1 MKLLKGRKQ
10 KVARFLSITS
20 VIAIVFAAGTF
31 FTQTSHNAYAAVD
44 RGLDAGNAV
53 IDRTSVPGQT
63 ILLYKTT
70 GTSTFKAPTSVTNVR
85 VMVIA
90 GGGSGGSDNAGGGG
104 AGGFIENTNFA
115 VTPGQATT
123 VTVGAGGASP
133 GSAAGKGT
141 NGSNSVFGSLTAIG
155 GGGGGFHGGPSG
167 NDGGSGGGGGGTGSA
182 GVGGA
187 GTVSQGNNGGSI
199 SGIVATGRAAG
210 GGGAGAVGANGT
222 SAGPGAGGTGKSSDI
237 TGTATLY
244 AGGGGGAGR
253 SDSGNQMGGALG
265 GDGGGGKGSGNNGAA
280 GAGAVNTGGGGG
292 GGSIGAGLVEGGA
305 GGSGIVVVRFATQN
319 WPDPGGIASGIFTWQ
334 RADDGSSTGAL
345 WKDVSGNGSDATQ
358 GTVSS
363 QPTFAANGI
372 NFNPAFQFDGTDD
385 FLAVNKSFTAA
396 TAGEEMF
403 AAVLPES
410 TAGAN
415 ILGMGNVA
423 NTTATEEFRY
433 INNTLQFGAAP
444 SYTAITSPTATS
456 GFPQIANAHRFKDNT
471 TPAKL
476 HVNGSEVASGTVNAR
491 PSIDRIDIG
500 ARRIQANDNQTFKGL
515 MAEILL
521 FNRELTAAERQRVT
535 SYLGIKYGTTLS
547 HDYLDSAGTK
557 IWDYAANATYNN
569 DIAGIGRDD
578 TTSLN
583 QKQSKSV
590 NSGSLVTIGRGD
602 IAATNQANSNTFAND
617 KTFMTWGH
625 DTGSTAQATAVTGTS
640 YARMARI
647 WKSTTTGTVGQIKV
661 QIPTSSITRSN
672 AVLLISDTPS
682 FDNTSQVVTMT
693 TSGANYEALATFSG
707 TKYFTFA
714 SPAGSDIEF
723 VSKTAT
729 DSSNT
734 AITTYTPGQPL
745 EYHLVVK
752 NNGPDAAGTV
762 TVTDT
767 LPAGI
772 VPTASGATG
781 SGWSCSVS
789 GQTVTCTRAT
799 LASGATAP
807 EILIEATIA
816 SSVTGTKTNTATA
829 SVANDPNL
837 SNNNA
842 SRALDAQPEADL
854 SITKAHTGTATAG
867 QPLTYDFVVTNDG
880 PSDVSSFTVTDT
892 LDANLTYQSSSP
904 NICSASSQDV
914 TCTGA
919 ALPAGQTATFTM
931 TVGVDAGYGGGGI
944 TNTGTVSPPNGTTDP
959 NSSNNSS
966 TDNTNVTVS
975 TDLAISKSHTG
986 NFIAG
991 DNNTFTIS
999 VTNNGPSS
1007 TVAGGIS
1014 ITDTLDED
1022 FAYVSAIGTDWTC
1035 SHNNGT
1041 VTCSYG
1047 AVLASAATAPPIT
1060 LTVLVDSI
1068 AKGST
1073 DNTAEVTATTPDPD
1087 LANNTSTDAVTITS
1101 EADLGITKAHVGTAF
1116 TAGQQEQYTFTVTNS
1131 GPSADTPSYTITD
1144 TLPTGVSF
1152 VSATGDASCSAS
1164 GQDVTCT
1171 GGGIGAGDPAQVTT
1185 ITVAIAGSA
1194 TGTLTNTAAVAP
1206 AAGTTDPNAANN
1218 TSTDNAPVE
1227 PNADLSITKAHSG
1240 NLTAGTNQN
1249 YILTVHNAG
1258 PSNVSSFTITDTL
1271 NSNLTYVSATGATC
1285 SASGQDVTCTG
1296 GAINSGDDAIVT
1308 LTVSVTASAVT
1319 GLSISNTANVTP
1331 PAGVNDPDATNNS
1344 SSVSNTIAG
1353 SADLAIQKTH
1363 TGNFMAGTNGDFTI
1377 TVTNNGPSDV
1387 DSFTVTDVLPASL
1400 TYVSASGD
1408 GTCAASGQTVTCS
1421 GPEVD
1426 PTDTATITLTVAVAP
1441 SFTGATL
1448 ANTASVTS
1456 SVPDPDT
1463 SNNSSTD
1470 TVTLDQAQA
1479 DLAATKVAQGPLVAG
1494 QPITY
1499 RFTVTNNGPDNAGA
1513 VKIDDPLPAALS
1525 YQSFANVTGS
1535 WSCSAS
1541 GQDVTCTLG
1550 ILNNGDT
1557 ATVDVTMLVAQD
1569 APDSVTNNAAVNF
1582 NGTDT
1587 SANTPSATDSVDHSA
1602 DLGVKIEREDKVYHS
1617 GEQVL
1622 YTYVITNSGPSA
1634 ANDVVV
1640 KDTIPSGLIIDG
1652 ISKTGFGEGTIL
1664 SWADEILFPSV
1675 SAADNPFNCSL
1686 AGSDLECTASPLM
1699 VGTYN
1704 LYVTAHIAD
1713 GFTGQLSNALTI
1725 SSSTPDPNPNNNEY
1739 VDTIS
1744 DIQPAPGL
1752 SNTGQSLL
1760 GWGGGALVLATA
1772 GILLYRG
1779 RVRRT

>member
-10 KVARFLSITS
+10 KAIHLLSTISVVA
-20 VIAIVFAAGTF
+20 VIFAAGAYI
-31 FTQTSHNAYAAVD
+31 TQTSRTAYAAVD
-44 RGLDAGNAV
+44 RGLDSGNATV
-53 IDRTSVPGQT
+53 DRTSVPGQT

-70 GTSTFKAPTSVTNVR
+70 GTSTFKAPTNVSN
-85 VMVIA
+85 VHVLVIG
-90 GGGSGGSDNAGGGG
+90 GGGSGGSDIGGGGG
-104 AGGFIENTNFA
+104 AGGLIENASFG
-115 VTPGQATT
+115 VTAGTSLT
-123 VTVGAGGASP
+123 VSVGSGGVAPSST
-133 GSAAGKGT
+133 GTGADGGNSA
-141 NGSNSVFGSLTAIG
+141 FGSLIAIG
-155 GGGGGFHGGPSG
+155 GGGGGYYSG
-167 NDGGSGGGGGGTGSA
+167 NPGRNGGSGGGSGGNGIASGGTGTA
-182 GVGGA
+182 G
-187 GTVSQGNNGGSI
+187 QGNNGGSKT
-199 SGIVATGRAAG
+199 ATTVNGRGSG

-222 SAGPGAGGTGKSSDI
+222 ASAPGVGGDGLSSDI
-237 TGTATLY
+237 TGTTTFY

-253 SDSGNQMGGALG
+253 NDTGNSVPGAFGGS
-265 GDGGGGKGSGNNGAA
+265 GGGGRGGGSNGAA
-280 GAGAVNTGGGGG
+280 AAGATNTGSGGGGG
-292 GGSIGAGLVEGGA
+292 NVGATTKGGD

-319 WPDPGGIASGIFTWQ
+319 WPDPGGIASGIFSWQ

-358 GTVSS
+358 GTATS
-363 QPTFAANGI
+363 QPTFTANGI

-385 FLAVNKSFTAA
+385 FLAINKSFTAA

-410 TAGAN
+410 AGGAN
-415 ILGMGNVA
+415 ILGMGNIA

-444 SYTAITSPTATS
+444 SYTAITSPTATN

-476 HVNGSEVASGTVNAR
+476 HMNGTEVASGTVNAR

-500 ARRIQANDNQTFKGL
+500 ARRIQANDNQTFKGM
-515 MAEILL
+515 MAEVLL

-547 HDYLDSAGTK
+547 HDYLDSAGAK
-557 IWDYAANATYNN
+557 IWDYAASTAYNN

-590 NSGSLVTIGRGD
+590 NGGSLVTIGRGD

-625 DTGSTAQATAVTGTS
+625 DTAATTQATTVTGTS

-647 WKSTTTGTVGQIKV
+647 WKSVTTGTVGQVKV
-661 QIPTSSITRSN
+661 QLPTSSISRSS
-672 AVLLISDTPS
+672 AVLLVSDSPT
-682 FDNTSQVVTMT
+682 FDNTSQVIPMT
-693 TSGANYEALATFSG
+693 ANGSNYEALATFTG
-707 TKYFTFA
+707 TKYFTFG

-729 DSSNT
+729 DISNT
-734 AITTYTPGQPL
+734 TITAYTPGQPL

-772 VPTASGATG
+772 IPAANGATG
-781 SGWSCSVS
+781 SGWSCTIS
-789 GQTVTCTRAT
+789 GQTVTCTRAS
-799 LASGATAP
+799 LAAGVTAP

-816 SSVTGTKTNTATA
+816 SSVTGSKTNTASA
-829 SVANDPNL
+829 SVANDPNTG
-837 SNNNA
+837 NN
-842 SRALDAQPEADL
+842 SKDLTLDAQPEADL

-880 PSDVSSFTVTDT
+880 PSDVASFTVTDT

-904 NICSASSQDV
+904 NICTVSGQDV
-914 TCTGA
+914 TCTGSA
-919 ALPAGQTATFTM
+919 VPAGQTATFTV
-931 TVGVDAGYGGGGI
+931 TANVDAGYGGGGI
-944 TNTGTVSPPNGTTDP
+944 ANTGTVAVPSGTTDP
-959 NSSNNSS
+959 NPGNNSS
-966 TDNTNVTVS
+966 TDNTNVVTS
-975 TDLAISKSHTG
+975 TDLAISKTHSG

-991 DNNTFTIS
+991 ENNTFTIS

-1007 TVAGGIS
+1007 TTAGGIS
-1014 ITDTLDED
+1014 ITDTLDAD
-1022 FAYVSAIGTDWTC
+1022 FAYVSAVGTDWTC

-1047 AVLASAATAPPIT
+1047 VALASTATAPPIT

-1073 DNTAEVTATTPDPD
+1073 TNTADVTATTPDPD
-1087 LANNTSTDAVTITS
+1087 LTNNTSTDTVTITS
-1101 EADLGITKAHVGTAF
+1101 EADLALTKAHVGTAF
-1116 TAGQQEQYTFTVTNS
+1116 TAGQQEQYTLTVTNA
-1131 GPSADTPSYTITD
+1131 GPSADAPSYTITD
-1144 TLPTGVSF
+1144 TLPAGVSF
-1152 VSATGDASCSAS
+1152 VSATGDATCSAS
-1164 GQDVTCT
+1164 GQNVTCT
-1171 GGGIGAGDPAQVTT
+1171 GGGIAVGAPAQVTT

-1194 TGTLTNTAAVAP
+1194 TGTITNTATVAP
-1206 AAGTTDPNAANN
+1206 APGTTDPNTANN
-1218 TSTDNAPVE
+1218 TSTDNASVE
-1227 PNADLSITKAHSG
+1227 PNADLSITKTHAG
-1240 NLTAGTNQN
+1240 DLTAGSNATYTFTVTNN
-1249 YILTVHNAG
+1249 G
-1258 PSNVSSFTITDTL
+1258 PSDVTSYTITDTL
-1271 NSNLTYVSATGATC
+1271 NANLTYVSATGATC
-1285 SASGQDVTCTG
+1285 SAVNQDVTCTG
-1296 GAINSGDDAIVT
+1296 GTINSGDSATVT
-1308 LTVSVTASAVT
+1308 LTVHVTPSAVV
-1319 GLSISNTANVTP
+1319 GLSISNTATVAP
-1331 PAGVNDPDATNNS
+1331 PAGVNDPDMSNNS
-1344 SSVSNTIAG
+1344 SSVSNAVAG
-1353 SADLAIQKTH
+1353 SADLAIQKSH
-1363 TGNFMAGTNGDFTI
+1363 TGNFMAGTNGNFTI

-1387 DSFTVTDVLPASL
+1387 DSFTVTDTLPASL
-1400 TYVSASGD
+1400 TYVSATGD
-1408 GTCAASGQTVTCS
+1408 GTCATSGQTVTCS
-1421 GPEVD
+1421 GSEVD
-1426 PTDTATITLTVAVAP
+1426 ATDTATITLTVAVVP
-1441 SFTGATL
+1441 SFTGTTL
-1448 ANTASVTS
+1448 ANTASVAS

-1463 SNNSSTD
+1463 NNNSSTD

-1479 DLAATKVAQGPLVAG
+1479 DLAATKVAQGPLMAG
-1494 QPITY
+1494 QPVTY

-1513 VKIDDPLPAALS
+1513 VKIDDSLPGALS
-1525 YQSFANVTGS
+1525 YQSFTNVTGS
-1535 WSCSAS
+1535 WNCSAS
-1541 GQDVTCTLG
+1541 GQDVTCTLDV
-1550 ILNNGDT
+1550 LNNGDT
-1557 ATVDVTMLVAQD
+1557 ATVDVTTLVAQD
-1569 APDSVTNNAAVNF
+1569 APDSITNDATVSF

-1587 SANTPSATDSVDHSA
+1587 SANTPSATDSVNHSA
-1602 DLGVKIEREDKVYHS
+1602 DLGVKIEREDKLYYS

-1640 KDTIPSGLIIDG
+1640 KDTIPSGLVIDS

-1664 SWADEILFPSV
+1664 SWIDAALSPKV
-1675 SAADNPFNCSL
+1675 SAADNPFSCSL
-1686 AGSDLECTASPLM
+1686 SGSDLECTASPLM

-1739 VDTIS
+1739 IDTIS

-1752 SNTGQSLL
+1752 SNTGQNLL
-1760 GWGGGALVLATA
+1760 GWSGAALLLAATGA
-1772 GILLYRG
+1772 ILYRW
-1779 RVRRT
+1779 RVRRA